1 MLKQGHIVESGSF
14 DELVAADGYFS
25 ELVKAGVGGTADV
38 TSDGVS
44 YNGTAETALAGATET
59 AIGTADAIGNSH
71 TKPYVDIEKA
81 VHPVIAAHAAP
92 GATHIEVSEPTQNIS
107 TWNSLSRLFA
117 VLGPARNS
125 LWLSLLFSFLT
136 VFMNVGL
143 LTTSAWLIT
152 SAALRLNWRL

>member
-1 MLKQGHIVESGSF
+1 MGHNGAAESA
-14 DELVAADGYFS
+14 V
-25 ELVKAGVGGTADV
+25 AGVTEAALAGATETAV
-38 TSDGVS
+38 AGAT
-44 YNGTAETALAGATET
+44 ETALAGATET
-59 AIGTADAIGNSH
+59 AVGTADAIGNSH
-71 TKPYVDIEKA
+71 TKPNVDIEKA

-92 GATHIEVSEPTQNIS
+92 GASHIEVSEPTQNIS

>member
-1 MLKQGHIVESGSF
+1 MKADLF

-71 TKPYVDIEKA
+71 TKPYVDIEKSCPSGHCRPCGTGGNA
-81 VHPVIAAHAAP
+81 Y
-92 GATHIEVSEPTQNIS
+92 
-107 TWNSLSRLFA
+107 
-117 VLGPARNS
+117 
-125 LWLSLLFSFLT
+125 
-136 VFMNVGL
+136 
-143 LTTSAWLIT
+143 
-152 SAALRLNWRL
+152 